1 MENVFLD
8 HQPLFMVT
16 SPSLLLWKATLAS
29 YSTWGL
35 VCQEGIGCMKGCG
48 TNNP

>member
-16 SPSLLLWKATLAS
+16 SPSLLWKATLAS
-29 YSTWGL
+29 NSTWGL